1 MLKKLSFVQLAISNR
16 NVGQAGLVQASKLCQ
31 KQALG

>member
-1 MLKKLSFVQLAISNR
+1 MLKKLFFVQLVISSR
-16 NVGQAGLVQASKLCQ
+16 NAGQAGLVQASKLCQ